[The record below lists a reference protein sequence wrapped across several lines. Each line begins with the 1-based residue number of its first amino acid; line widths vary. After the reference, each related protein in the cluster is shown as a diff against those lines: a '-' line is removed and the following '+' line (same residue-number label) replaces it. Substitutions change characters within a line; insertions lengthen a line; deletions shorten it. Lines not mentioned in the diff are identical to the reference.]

1 VQPPQPANSYH
12 SNGTHNGGRAR
23 AADVAFAAGVSVS
36 TVSLVVNGKWPGRVS
51 AETAARISAIVEQMG
66 YLVDQSAR
74 HLATG
79 ASSTVAVIAPAF
91 TNPFYA
97 RVSVGAAEALGDR
110 YQLVFPVPGAEV
122 DQPSAWRRV
131 LAMRLDGAIVAAP
144 SAAVLDQIPANLP
157 IVVLDSPSEVPGR
170 HRVNLDVAA
179 GAHSA
184 ARHLI
189 DLGHR
194 CMAFMGGRPETDTLA
209 LRRHAVAA
217 EVQRHGGR
225 LVDVEGFA
233 SVVDPGAAL
242 QAARAVL
249 PRLLQAGVTA
259 IVCATDLH
267 AYGVLRAL
275 SESGVH
281 VPADVSVVGFDDQP
295 LSAFVTPG
303 LTTVSFPAHEL
314 GRVGGMVLDALVS
327 AGHAGP
333 VEPLVTLGTDLVV
346 RGSTGPVRAGP

>member
-1 VQPPQPANSYH
+1 MNAAAP
-12 SNGTHNGGRAR
+12 NGRRAR
-23 AADVAFAAGVSVS
+23 ATDVAIAAGVSIS
-36 TVSLVVNGKWPGRVS
+36 TVSLVVNGKWAGRVNPQ
-51 AETAARISAIVEQMG
+51 TAARVAATVEQLG
-66 YLVDQSAR
+66 YTVDLSAR

-110 YQLVFPVPGAEV
+110 YQLVFPVPGAAA

-157 IVVLDSPSEVPGR
+157 IVVLDSPNDVPGR
-170 HRVNLDVAA
+170 HRVNLDVQA
-179 GAHSA
+179 GAVSA
-184 ARHLI
+184 ARHLT

-194 CMAFMGGRPETDTLA
+194 HVAFMAGRPETDTLA
-209 LRRHAVAA
+209 LRRLALADQLA
-217 EVQRHGGR
+217 SNGAR
-225 LVDVEGFA
+225 LIDIGGFA
-233 SVVDPGAAL
+233 SVVDSAAAL
-242 QAARAVL
+242 DVARA
-249 PRLLQAGVTA
+249 RLDDLLAAGITA

-267 AYGVLRAL
+267 AYGVMRAL
-275 SESGVH
+275 GEAGLR

-295 LSAFVTPG
+295 LSAFLTPA

-314 GRVGGMVLDALVS
+314 GRVGGMVLDALVT
-327 AGHAGP
+327 AGGARD
-333 VEPLVTLGTDLVV
+333 VDRVVTLPTQLMV
-346 RGSTGPVRAGP
+346 RGSTGPASGSS